1 MVFATWI
8 GLLWAVSP
16 ALACGQGAH
25 RDCCPPGVTTPCGGS
40 GVDLGSL
47 AALCCATAPSA
58 PSAMAADA
66 SRTIEIQKHHAELLS
81 AIAPGLR
88 FGKFNHPPPI
98 RPGDHVSAP
107 NDAGLT
113 YLLTLRLRL

>member
-1 MVFATWI
+1 
-8 GLLWAVSP
+8 
-16 ALACGQGAH
+16 
-25 RDCCPPGVTTPCGGS
+25 VTIPCGGS

-58 PSAMAADA
+58 PSAIAADA
-66 SRTIEIQKHHAELLS
+66 SRTVEIQKHHAELPS
-81 AIAPGLR
+81 AVTPALW
-88 FGKFNHPPPI
+88 FGKFKHPPPI
-98 RPGDHVSAP
+98 KPSDDGSAP